1 MPGCQYQQYLKIEKR
16 ELVLPDFNVTSDQ
29 NDYKQSQK
37 VSFYKMIIANYE
49 NNAVG
54 MTSSVSV
61 IQLKE
66 LSDESI
72 AETETESAVEKVSL
86 LIRKNDKFHNIT
98 LIKKIVKDQELSIP
112 CKAFCCKDFE
122 KCCYKMLFFLS
133 LKVTSDVSVVVEFSE
148 IERELLKSSEKK
160 VKKNDEESEKREEY
174 EKASENEEDE
184 MIS

>member
-1 MPGCQYQQYLKIEKR
+1 
-16 ELVLPDFNVTSDQ
+16 
-29 NDYKQSQK
+29 
-37 VSFYKMIIANYE
+37 MIIANYE

-112 CKAFCCKDFE
+112 CKACK
-122 KCCYKMLFFLS
+122 K
-133 LKVTSDVSVVVEFSE
+133 TG
-148 IERELLKSSEKK
+148 
-160 VKKNDEESEKREEY
+160 NDK
-174 EKASENEEDE
+174 
-184 MIS
+184 